1 MTRRGNRGKVQKQQR
16 LSHRFHR
23 AWKSGTNRRIST
35 FPQGRRRPSPLNSQK
50 LYTSGKSRIPKRKPR
65 IIVILRGRS
74 SRKSRREGGRHAPVE
89 YAYGLPRLS
98 HWDAQK
104 CSGERTCN
112 STNGPLRV
120 AALPAPS
127 PALLTSDSWLLTS
140 ACWLVTCHCPCAPF
154 VSPGPGIYRSIVDTP
169 VIRRAANWSG
179 RNQPHTSRMARC
191 SCPASRECATRR
203 PTALH
208 PPLRCRQAS
217 SKPRFRI
224 GL

>member
-140 ACWLVTCHCPCAPF
+140 ALLLVTCPAAAGH
-154 VSPGPGIYRSIVDTP
+154 RSWGEF
-169 VIRRAANWSG
+169 ALGFASANLGKNRPDASG
-179 RNQPHTSRMARC
+179 RYACLAVRAKLP
-191 SCPASRECATRR
+191 RR
-203 PTALH
+203 GS
-208 PPLRCRQAS
+208 LR
-217 SKPRFRI
+217 
-224 GL
+224 